1 MIALALLLSLAAV
14 DDGGIIEVGSLK
26 KESSLAG
33 KWRFAVGDDMARASP
48 DFDDSSWQLVDVPR
62 GLGAQDESYRT
73 LTGMYW
79 YRLKVRVPPVR
90 GNDLPAIEL
99 SQVDS
104 AYELYADGY
113 FVGARGSVTAP
124 HVIEASRPGI
134 WALPTSAF
142 EDGELV
148 LALRGWRAP
157 IRAEARADRGGI
169 THLVQIGQADAMAR
183 NAVVSEIDEIALASI
198 FIVVALYHLNLFAR
212 RRVLR
217 EYFWFGLFALAIG
230 VYVAANANL
239 SHEVLPYMLRDKLA
253 YFCIFLIMP
262 LLVQFLWPFL
272 GQPLRW
278 WWRVY
283 QAFCVAWT
291 IVATAWPTM
300 WFANRF
306 LLLWEIIALVPLMV
320 MIMALIAR
328 RLWVGD
334 PEARTIAL
342 GVAALIVTAGN
353 NIGRTLGWHTPEITN
368 WAFAVFVLSMAVSL
382 SNRFTR
388 VYGDLD
394 RKNAE
399 LVKMDKLKDEF
410 LANTSHELRT
420 PIHGIIGLADS
431 LADGA
436 TGPLSPATI
445 ENLRMIVSSGER
457 LSGLVNDILDFS
469 KLRGGQLELVTGPVD
484 LHATVDIVLR
494 MSKPIAD
501 KKGLTL
507 VSAVPRDIP
516 PAKADEHR
524 LQQILF
530 NLVGNGLKF
539 TESGS
544 VTVRALVQDNALRVE
559 IIDTGIGIDAK
570 DHARI
575 FESFQQADGS
585 TAREYG
591 GTGLGLTVTKQL
603 VDLHGGTV
611 ALDSAK
617 GKGSTF
623 SFTLPIDTTG
633 AAPVAAQAR
642 HMVLPHVGASLAPA
656 PTTDKA
662 SSDNAAIPH
671 VTTSAGVSRTTDGR
685 RFRVL
690 VVDDEPVNVK
700 VLENHLS
707 LNDYEVARAS
717 SGQEALALVEKG
729 FKPDLILLDVMMPRM
744 SGFEVCQTLREK
756 YPATE
761 LPVVLVTAKNQVAD
775 VMAGFEAGANDYLT
789 KPVAKNE
796 LLARIRTHLHVARM
810 NLATARFVPYEF
822 LALLGKETLIDVR
835 KGDQVAR
842 EMSVLFSD
850 IRGFTTLVEKK
861 TPAENF
867 AFINA
872 YLEHMEPAITEN
884 GGFVDSFIGDAIM
897 ALFEG
902 GAATAVRAGIAMQRR
917 MPSFNAERAKRGEE
931 PIKIGIGLNTGPL
944 MLGTIGGHTH
954 IKCGVIGDCV
964 NLASRIEGMTKMYG
978 ATLLISDTTR
988 AGLDE
993 ATRASVSLREV
1004 DQVAAKGKALPV
1016 TIYEVVDADEDG
1028 VREKKLATLARYH
1041 QALAQYR
1048 AREFAEA
1055 AKAFESMSAAARGD
1069 VVLAMYA
1076 ERARKYRD
1084 APPPATWDGVE
1095 KLDTK

>member
-1 MIALALLLSLAAV
+1 MIALALLVSLAAV
-14 DDGGIIEVGSLK
+14 DAPPVVEVRTLRS
-26 KESSLAG
+26 ETSLAG
-33 KWRFAVGDDMARASP
+33 KWRFAPGDDMARASP
-48 DFDDSSWQLVDVPR
+48 DFDDSAWDLLDVPR
-62 GLGAQDESYRT
+62 GLGGQLGGKYRA

-79 YRLKVRVPPVR
+79 YRLTLKVPPAR
-90 GNDLPAIEL
+90 GNDLPGFEVGN
-99 SQVDS
+99 VDS
-104 AYELYADGY
+104 AYELYVDGSY
-113 FVGARGSVTAP
+113 IGGRGSVVAP
-124 HVIEASRPGI
+124 NVVEPSRPAI
-134 WALPTSAF
+134 WRLPAAAF
-142 EDGELV
+142 EDGEIV
-148 LALRGWRAP
+148 IALRGWRSEE
-157 IRAEARADRGGI
+157 RASARPDRGGMTHPRVRLGQVDELARAAII
-169 THLVQIGQADAMAR
+169 TQL
-183 NAVVSEIDEIALASI
+183 DEIVLTSV
-198 FIVVALYHLNLFAR
+198 FIVVGLYHLNLFMR
-212 RRVLR
+212 RRALR
-217 EYFWFGLFALAIG
+217 EYFWFGLLSLLIG
-230 VYVAANANL
+230 IYVVMNADITHGL
-239 SHEVLPYMLRDKLA
+239 TSFVVGDKIA
-253 YFCIFLIMP
+253 YFCIFTIMP
-262 LLVQFLWPFL
+262 VIVQFLWPFL

-283 QAFCVAWT
+283 QAFCVSWT
-291 IVATAWPTM
+291 AVAMLWPSM

-306 LLLWEIIALVPLMV
+306 LVFWEVVALLPLMV
-320 MIMALIAR
+320 MVIALIAR
-328 RLWVGD
+328 RVWAGD
-334 PEARTIAL
+334 PEARTIAI
-342 GVAALIVTAGN
+342 GMGALILTAAN
-353 NIGRTLGWHTPEITN
+353 NIGRSLGWQTPEVTN
-368 WAFAVFVLSMAVSL
+368 WAFAMFVLSMAVSL

-388 VYGDLD
+388 VYGELDL
-394 RKNAE
+394 KNHE

-436 TGPLSPATI
+436 TGPLPAATV

-469 KLRGGQLELVTGPVD
+469 KLRGGQLELTTGPVD
-484 LHATVDIVLR
+484 LHAAVDIVLR
-494 MSKPIAD
+494 LSKPLAD

-507 VSAVPRDIP
+507 TSEVPRDIP

-539 TESGS
+539 TENGG
-544 VTVRALVQDNALRVE
+544 VTVRARVDGAVLRVDV
-559 IIDTGIGIDAK
+559 IDTGIGVDPK

-585 TAREYG
+585 SSREYG
-591 GTGLGLTVTKQL
+591 GTGLGLTVTRKL
-603 VDLHGGTV
+603 VELHSGTIS
-611 ALDSAK
+611 LESAK

-623 SFTLPIDTTG
+623 SFTLPVDTS
-633 AAPVAAQAR
+633 
-642 HMVLPHVGASLAPA
+642 GASLVALKPRTVVLPQVPMGLPPSSQDSAASVPA
-656 PTTDKA
+656 TPAAVPRPT
-662 SSDNAAIPH
+662 
-671 VTTSAGVSRTTDGR
+671 GQQ
-685 RFRVL
+685 RFKVL

-707 LNDYEVARAS
+707 LSDYEVARAA
-717 SGQEALALVEKG
+717 SGHEALALVEKG

-796 LLARIRTHLHVARM
+796 LLARIRTHLHVAKM

-822 LALLGKETLIDVR
+822 LSLLGKETLIDVR

-902 GAATAVRAGIAMQRR
+902 GASTALRAGIAMQRR
-917 MPSFNAERAKRGEE
+917 MPSFNEVRARRGEE
-931 PIKIGIGLNTGPL
+931 PIKIGIGLNTGQL

-988 AGLDE
+988 AGLDD
-993 ATRASVSLREV
+993 ATLASVSLREV
-1004 DQVAAKGKALPV
+1004 DKVAAKGKAKPV
-1016 TIYEVVDADEDG
+1016 TIYEVIDADEDS
-1028 VREKKLATLARYH
+1028 VRDVKLKQVARYTE
-1041 QALAQYR
+1041 ALAQYR
-1048 AREFAEA
+1048 ARAFAEA
-1055 AKAFESMSAAARGD
+1055 AQAFEALAREAPVD
-1069 VVLAMYA
+1069 VVLAIYA
-1076 ERARKYRD
+1076 ERARRHRD
-1084 APPPATWDGVE
+1084 TPPPASWDGVE